1 MRRKFPKPRE
11 SAAVSKQAF
20 SREPGIVMASE
31 SPDLQA
37 IAANAQAAH
46 CGKGA
51 PAVVNRDAVGHSR
64 WQTKM
69 AILADLPEAELAEF
83 DIARLNML
91 CAAGLP
97 GTEGIDPDACIRTL
111 DGWTE
116 YIRRNV
122 EGWWPDFLRSP
133 REGEDSPGKFRMMAI
148 ATLLQRQLGV
158 HYNLRFNEGEYD
170 GRDSRNLLLHGP
182 LAGHG
187 GTCVTLPVLYI
198 AIARRLGY
206 PVFLTR
212 TKDHYLARWDEPG
225 VERFNIECTCRGFA
239 SHSDEHYCTW
249 KTPITDSEVR
259 RGAFLRN
266 LTRREEFACFL
277 SERGNCLLDHL
288 QIGEALEAYHH
299 AHRIAPRDECIR
311 ANWIVASMMG
321 RALEGA
327 KRAADRRG
335 THRIVVDE
343 IPYPEPRDADEAKAI
358 PHARETFARI
368 LRLHGKRHPVTPSR

>member
-1 MRRKFPKPRE
+1 M
-11 SAAVSKQAF
+11 VSGLPSLQPIAT
-20 SREPGIVMASE
+20 MAH
-31 SPDLQA
+31 
-37 IAANAQAAH
+37 AAH
-46 CGKGA
+46 CGKSGH
-51 PAVVNRDAVGHSR
+51 AVVNRDAVGHSR

-158 HYNLRFNEGEYD
+158 HYNLRFNEGEYE
-170 GRDSRNLLLHGP
+170 GRDSRNLVLHGP

-187 GTCVTLPVLYI
+187 GTCVTLPVRYA

-206 PVFLTR
+206 TEQ
-212 TKDHYLARWDEPG
+212 KEMGY
-225 VERFNIECTCRGFA
+225 
-239 SHSDEHYCTW
+239 
-249 KTPITDSEVR
+249 VR
-259 RGAFLRN
+259 
-266 LTRREEFACFL
+266 
-277 SERGNCLLDHL
+277 
-288 QIGEALEAYHH
+288 
-299 AHRIAPRDECIR
+299 
-311 ANWIVASMMG
+311 
-321 RALEGA
+321 
-327 KRAADRRG
+327 
-335 THRIVVDE
+335 
-343 IPYPEPRDADEAKAI
+343 
-358 PHARETFARI
+358 PHAR
-368 LRLHGKRHPVTPSR
+368 PVR